1 MHVARATGPTKRPT
15 LRTTITS
22 AETPEFMKLL
32 SCECVLV
39 GLRVESPDGAAL
51 GASPFPPR
59 QTRLLTSNEPAL
71 YDLADRIRYRATIT
85 LLTPLKQALS
95 DHLFD
100 RVVEE
105 LSSVGQRCVGYFA
118 ASLVTV
124 KPSTKPK
131 AYLSLYYR
139 GLNDPAVST

>member
-1 MHVARATGPTKRPT
+1 LANPLEHQCSCATISPGAGLNFGVEFAAPGAVFKGLVLPCRP
-15 LRTTITS
+15 LDGHEVFPR
-22 AETPEFMKLL
+22 
-32 SCECVLV
+32 LV
-39 GLRVESPDGAAL
+39 D
-51 GASPFPPR
+51 
-59 QTRLLTSNEPAL
+59 
-71 YDLADRIRYRATIT
+71 DLADCIRYRATIT

-105 LSSVGQRCVGYFA
+105 LSSVGQRGVGYFA

-131 AYLSLYYR
+131 HLSRCTIVALMIR
-139 GLNDPAVST
+139 PCRLRR